1 MTHRHI
7 VGALNHA
14 LDHAMEEDEQ
24 IIVLGEDVGVD
35 GGVFRVTNDL
45 LEKHGE
51 ERVIDTPL
59 AEAGIIGTS
68 IGLAIND
75 VKPIPE
81 IQFSGFSYQAFHQFK
96 QHMSRFRQRSNGG
109 INLPL
114 VVRTP
119 YAGGIEA
126 LEHHSESPEAFFLH
140 MQGLKVVVPST
151 PYNAKGLLNAAI
163 NDPDPVIFLEPK
175 SIYRSFKEDIPDD
188 TYEVSLGEAR
198 TVREGND
205 FTLITYGAMA
215 KLAEDT
221 IDDFKQQGYDPEII
235 DLQTL
240 RPLDTETIMESV
252 ASTER
257 ALILTEA
264 PKNSGFAAELSSQIH
279 EKQILDLA
287 APVKRVTAPNIPYP
301 QFAIEDYHLPG
312 KDRTPQRS
320 RRPHDI
326 LR

>member
-1 MTHRHI
+1 MTQDDSVVI
-7 VGALNHA
+7 
-14 LDHAMEEDEQ
+14 
-24 IIVLGEDVGVD
+24 LGEDVGVD

-45 LEKHGE
+45 QEKHGE
-51 ERVIDTPL
+51 ERVVDTPL
-59 AEAGIIGTS
+59 AEAGIIGSS

-75 VKPIPE
+75 MTPIPE
-81 IQFSGFSYQAFHQFK
+81 IQFSGFTYQAFHQFK
-96 QHMSRFRQRSNGG
+96 QHMSRFRQRSNGD
-109 INLPL
+109 INLPM

-163 NDPDPVIFLEPK
+163 NDPDPVVFLEPK
-175 SIYRSFKEDIPDD
+175 SIYRSFKDDIPDD
-188 TYEVSLGEAR
+188 HYTVELGEAR
-198 TVREGND
+198 TVEEGDD

-215 KLAEDT
+215 KVAEDT
-221 IDDFKQQGYDPEII
+221 ISDFEDHGLNPEIL

-252 ASTER
+252 VKTER
-257 ALILTEA
+257 VLILTEA
-264 PKNSGFAAELSSQIH
+264 PKNCGFAAELSSQIH
-279 EKQILDLA
+279 EEQILDLA

-301 QFAIEDYHLPG
+301 QFAIEDYYLPG
-312 KDRTPQRS
+312 SQRLLNAAQ
-320 RRPHDI
+320 D
-326 LR
+326 LMAF